1 MDGDRRSRLK
11 AAGAICYAEPHGNRK
26 ERREYDTRANPT
38 LLVSITQ
45 QGWTNKQADTAL
57 RWSNN
62 DMEKAVKM
70 LKEKHPLESAEE
82 MEVVDEDE
90 STQDMDSTVENEI
103 GVDME
108 VSNSDPLPLQT
119 APNESAQ
126 VITISFSSVDNTYQY
141 TNAAMS
147 IGALVT
153 ASVEDAMS
161 ATGKIR
167 FVSIIIPTL

>member
-1 MDGDRRSRLK
+1 MDNVGRSRRSNLTRVNYK
-11 AAGAICYAEPHGNRK
+11 APHANRK
-26 ERREYDTRANPT
+26 ERREYAKQADPT

-45 QGWTNKQADTAL
+45 QGWTETQADTAL

-62 DMEKAVKM
+62 DKEKALDLLRRKYP
-70 LKEKHPLESAEE
+70 LKSTEE

-90 STQDMDSTVENEI
+90 STQDMEIESAEEN
-103 GVDME
+103 VDME
-108 VSNSDPLPLQT
+108 VSNSDPLPLQA

-126 VITISFSSVDNTYQY
+126 AITISFSSVDNTYQY

-147 IGALVT
+147 IGASVT
-153 ASVEDAMS
+153 VSVEDAMS